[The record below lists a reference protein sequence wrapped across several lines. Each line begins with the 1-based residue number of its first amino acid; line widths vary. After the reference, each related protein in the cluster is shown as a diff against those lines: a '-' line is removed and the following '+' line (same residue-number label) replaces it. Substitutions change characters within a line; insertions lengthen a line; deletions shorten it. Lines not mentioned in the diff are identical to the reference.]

1 MLGRYLSRVPVT
13 WILSLERED
22 GAASDRG
29 HNRDDVDSWRQ
40 FGAQIQRRPDRAR
53 SQQTETDRDAN
64 LVEELG
70 PGIGPEAACPDRVDG
85 AMHRMF
91 CQV

>member
-1 MLGRYLSRVPVT
+1 
-13 WILSLERED
+13 
-22 GAASDRG
+22 
-29 HNRDDVDSWRQ
+29 
-40 FGAQIQRRPDRAR
+40 
-53 SQQTETDRDAN
+53 
-64 LVEELG
+64 VEELG